1 MSLTAID
8 REKYA
13 AFAGDFFKQGR
24 RAFDAE
30 TFRRLYDRFEGV
42 TWYVQAI
49 LNRAWDSPGGL
60 SGDEAVNA
68 AIDTIVEEN
77 ALTYHDLLASQTAAA
92 RGVLRAI
99 AVEGC
104 ATQVSSK
111 RFTEKHTL
119 PAGST
124 VRYAVADLVK
134 KDLLYRSP
142 AGYQVYDRIFA
153 NWLSRMP

>member
-1 MSLTAID
+1 MD
-8 REKYA
+8 
-13 AFAGDFFKQGR
+13 
-24 RAFDAE
+24 
-30 TFRRLYDRFEGV
+30 
-42 TWYVQAI
+42 
-49 LNRAWDSPGGL
+49 
-60 SGDEAVNA
+60 A
-68 AIDTIVEEN
+68 AIETLVEEN

-92 RGVLRAI
+92 QGVLRAI
-99 AVEGC
+99 ALEGC
-104 ATQVSSK
+104 AMQVSSR
-111 RFTEKHTL
+111 RFTEKHSL